1 MANTAVIPEVV
12 CNLRCYYDNR
22 PTPFTGDLT
31 LPVLA
36 RTTQEISGA
45 GIAGPV
51 AVPVIGSIASMQAQF
66 ATRVASPEFF
76 ATFAHGRH
84 TLEFR
89 GVIQGS
95 AATEAVQMNFSCF
108 MSVACVSVTPGTLT
122 RAGEMG
128 ATASFEVF
136 DELIQ
141 IDGTVYVDISK
152 LNDICRIRNA
162 DGELVD
168 ELANS
173 RKFLQ

>member
-1 MANTAVIPEVV
+1 MANTVQIPEVV

-51 AVPVIGSIASMQAQF
+51 AVPVLGSIASMQAEF

-76 ATFAHGRH
+76 AVFSHGRH

-95 AATEAVQMNFSCF
+95 EATASVQWNFSCF
-108 MSVACVSVTPGTLT
+108 MSVACVSITPGTLT
-122 RAGEMG
+122 RGGEMG
-128 ATASFEVF
+128 ATAQFEVF

-141 IDGTVYVDISK
+141 IDGVVYVDISK
-152 LNDICRIRNA
+152 LNDICRIRNV

-168 ELANS
+168 ELENS

>member
-1 MANTAVIPEVV
+1 MANSAVIPEVV

-22 PTPFTGDLT
+22 PKPFTGDLT
-31 LPVLA
+31 PPVIA

-51 AVPVIGSIASMQAQF
+51 AVPVVGNIASMQATF
-66 ATRVASPEFF
+66 ATRVATPDFF
-76 ATFAHGRH
+76 AAFAHGRH

-95 AATEAVQMNFSCF
+95 EATEAVEMNFSCF

-122 RAGEMG
+122 RGGEMG
-128 ATASFEVF
+128 ATAQFEVF
-136 DELIQ
+136 DLLIQ
-141 IDGTVYVDISK
+141 IDGVKYVDISK

-162 DGELVD
+162 NGELVD
-168 ELANS
+168 ELENS

>member
-1 MANTAVIPEVV
+1 MASTAVIPEVV
-12 CNLRCYYDNR
+12 CNLRCYFDNR

-31 LPVLA
+31 LPVIA

-51 AVPVIGSIASMQAQF
+51 AVPVLGNIASMQATF
-66 ATRVASPEFF
+66 ATRVATPEFF
-76 ATFAHGRH
+76 AAFSHGRH

-95 AATEAVQMNFSCF
+95 LAADSVQQNFSCF
-108 MSVACVSVTPGTLT
+108 MGVACVTATPGTLT
-122 RAGEMG
+122 RGGEMG
-128 ATASFEVF
+128 ATAQFEVF
-136 DELIQ
+136 DLLIQ
-141 IDGTVYVDISK
+141 IDGVKYVDISK

-162 DGELVD
+162 DGVLVD
-168 ELANS
+168 ELENS